1 MSGDHFPSTFATDAD
16 RRSGTLD
23 LRLVAVLTVFAAV
36 VLLVPVDEP
45 TLLRV
50 LAGLPLLLFLPGYA
64 LSAALF
70 PARVEQRP
78 DRKSTHS
85 ALALRSISIVER
97 LVLSVVASVVVVGL
111 SGVVANALVG
121 VFLFPI
127 LLIVVAVTLGASLLA
142 YVQRV
147 RLPESR
153 RFAPLSSLT
162 DSSSPGLPGTA
173 SAWFLL
179 VAAVLALIVVG
190 ASGVAA
196 LGPNGEGVTEFYV
209 GGETVDGTIAMGEQ
223 STVLAPGVSETHFL
237 VVEQRQ
243 PAATNYTIVARIVDG
258 GDGNGSAST
267 VGEYRLTLDGTDTTV
282 QPVSFSVGS
291 DRADPRIVYYLYEGS
306 APTTPSQETALR
318 YLAVDLTVESSG

>member
-1 MSGDHFPSTFATDAD
+1 MSGDHVPSMLTSDAD

-23 LRLVAVLTVFAAV
+23 LLLVAVLTVFAAV

-70 PARVEQRP
+70 PARVEQGSDPQSRL
-78 DRKSTHS
+78 S
-85 ALALRSISIVER
+85 ALDLRSISIVER
-97 LVLSVVASVVVVGL
+97 LVVSVVASVVVVGL

-121 VFLFPI
+121 VLLLPI
-127 LLIVVAVTLGASLLA
+127 VLIVVAITLGASVIA
-142 YVQRV
+142 YVQRL

-153 RFAPLSSLT
+153 RFAPLTRLLDSGKLSL
-162 DSSSPGLPGTA
+162 PRTA

-196 LGPNGEGVTEFYV
+196 LGPDGEGVTEFYV

-223 STVLAPGVSETHFL
+223 PTTLAPGVSETHFL

-243 PAATNYTIVARIVDG
+243 PAATNYTIVARLVDG
-258 GDGNGSAST
+258 GNGTASAST
-267 VGEYRLTLDGTDTTV
+267 VGEYRVALDGTDTAV
-282 QPVSFSVGS
+282 QPVSFSVGT
-291 DRADPRIVYYLYEGS
+291 DRTDPRIVYYLYEGS

-318 YLAVDLTVESSG
+318 YLAVDLTVESRG